1 MLTGTERAVA
11 QVGPSEGLDHIILYT
26 GSLAQGSA
34 TFARLTGVTPT
45 WGGQH
50 PGRGTQNALV
60 SLGQGRYLELLAPTV
75 DTVPVE
81 PLGLVGWAIHTSDIT
96 ALRQRLGTE
105 GIALADPAPGSRRQP
120 DGGLL
125 TWTTAALPGVD
136 SPNAPFFI
144 EWGRQ
149 VAHPSTT
156 TPTGCTL
163 TEFLITEPDPTGLSG
178 LVRLLGLAVVV
189 RAGPE
194 RSASVT
200 LQCPRGTVRFT
211 SD

>member
-1 MLTGTERAVA
+1 MLAGKEQSVA
-11 QVGPSEGLDHIILYT
+11 QVGPSEGLDHIILYS
-26 GSLAQGSA
+26 GSLAQGAAAFS
-34 TFARLTGVTPT
+34 RLTGVTPT
-45 WGGQH
+45 PGGQH

-60 SLGQGRYLELLAPTV
+60 SLGQGRYLELLAPMV

-81 PLGLVGWAIHTSDIT
+81 PLGLVGWAIHTTDLT
-96 ALRQRLGTE
+96 ALRQRLGAE
-105 GIALADPAPGSRRQP
+105 GIPLSDPTPGSRRQP

-144 EWGRQ
+144 EWGKQ

-163 TEFLITEPDPTGLSG
+163 TEFLITEPDPTRLSG
-178 LVRLLGLAVVV
+178 LVRALGLAVVI
-189 RAGPE
+189 
-194 RSASVT
+194 RSGTAPAASVT